1 MDRLS
6 SRLSFDEFAPAL
18 RLFAPSN
25 RMAFFATNR
34 TVLVSNP
41 SDPFCKQ
48 HFPLSTAITPNIH
61 YVCHIIQIVS
71 SVPTPPPAPI
81 LVLPPLPLRH
91 LSAHTPLPSG
101 GFWLSRHRAA
111 DFFGEMHPLCSFGE
125 ADDMLSASLS
135 EFCAKIGEIPEE
147 ELATL
152 KNLLEEFDGIFALH
166 ENELTQTDMVE
177 HAVDTEDAWGRKG
190 EKRLAA
196 TAPAQTPSAATPL
209 PVLHDSFHFFGI
221 PLRTP
226 SEYYRFLDIPSGAKR
241 ESESG
246 AASERHFANILGV
259 GWTECKSAQILQRKQ
274 QKQRKKCSDPSDQCV
289 CTCALSCTSSAPLSQ
304 KPSLFGRAFVQ
315 LPRGPEQQLGLGI
328 AGGSDRP
335 IPPTISYLRPG
346 FVAHRCDQ
354 LQIGD
359 RLISVDGVRVE
370 TLTHL
375 QVLAL
380 LRNAGIDSVELELE
394 YDLNSG
400 GLASSQYNA
409 GIRKKTAD
417 IELVDGESA
426 EGTFGMT
433 VRGGA
438 FGPDPAK
445 SRPLTVTSI
454 RVGGAAHR
462 ESRLRVGDRLLAIN
476 GVPVQE
482 CTLAAALNVLRSGSL
497 SGHLLLNV
505 EYDVCL
511 LTSLRRLVG
520 PLLLEIEKVPGID
533 FGIELDIRH
542 IYSSGRIKRRAVIV
556 KRIVPASIADRC
568 GAVQI
573 GDELLAID
581 GISLEM
587 VSGMAEAYQL
597 LRSQSSMLRLE
608 LLPGRDRRERKITR
622 ITERRKMTDMD
633 PLRRSDM
640 DSLRRSDMDSLRR
653 SDMDSL
659 GRSDMDSL
667 RRSDMDPLRRS
678 DMDPLRRSD
687 MDPLRRSDMDPLR
700 RSDMD
705 PLRRSDMDPLRRS
718 DMDPLRRSDMDPLR
732 RSDMDPL
739 RRSDMDPLRRSDMD
753 PLRRSDMDPLRRSD
767 MDPLRRSD
775 MDPLRRSDMD
785 PLRRSDMDPLRRSDM
800 DPLRRSDMDPLRRSD
815 MDPLRRLNSSLLQLN
830 SPSNSICSLGRH
842 LLSHPRQQRQP
853 SLPPQLIRSNRQGD
867 KEGGLT
873 TLRRRNNKNSRKNHA
888 QSSGRMSGG
897 VGSITAHLSSSF
909 GPNSMG
915 TICHPESMELKL
927 TQKSAHSW
935 DSFGILLGRQR
946 HEESDAD
953 GLVPAPLLV
962 ERVERGSP
970 ADKCGLVQPGDRI
983 LCINDWNTTDGILEE
998 AQSTRSTPLPF
1009 SHLLRACS
1017 FSPARSVILLVEFNV
1032 IEPVLPPGPGS
1043 LFVVRLARRGSSL
1056 GIVCRSEHKGAAKG
1070 EPLIISDVRM
1080 GSVAHRCGSIQTGD
1094 RIHSIDNIPLEACT
1108 VEESIRLLQR
1118 SAPIVKLCIAKGGG
1132 EEQDIL
1138 DSSQSVVYSVELSRN
1153 GQPLGVTI
1161 ASAGGVLDPIVIS
1174 QLMPGGLAER
1184 TSALHVGD
1192 HIVAIN
1198 GESMEGK
1205 KVGQVTQLL
1214 QHCPDPLKLCIEKG
1228 GGTALWCS
1236 SAEMCSTSNGPLG
1249 RCSDGCDETEE
1260 ASNKVG
1266 TPIKSVDS
1274 AMDSMEDSPSDIKH
1288 SNLRHGTARLTHL
1301 RPSTSNNF
1309 QQGDLISEQCSGGW
1323 DSGLSSAA
1331 ATDSQNGGQ
1340 QRPFCQSAGRTAGQE
1355 RCCGCRSE
1363 QPSSTTAS
1371 NSPQS
1376 SSLSTSSRGAK
1387 RDEKKEDWAR
1397 ILDALETVGEEEMLR
1412 NPTGCAKKCQHF
1424 LPFCPENGVLS
1435 RRFLPNS
1442 NSASNCCAPV
1452 SHLIPSAPAGQF
1464 AKLSL
1469 LDAKMMKFNGE
1480 NNGNNSPLPT
1490 VRVNCPV
1497 RTECVKNIVNETS
1510 TRPQTPVLGLNRR
1523 VALMHNSTFLFE
1535 LPPSMPSPRPTAT
1548 TTLPPLLPFPRH
1560 PNVHSNKQLETS
1572 ATSNN
1577 NASTFTSASSEEQ
1590 QQHRSSSAIPFITLP
1605 TISSRERDVEDQME
1619 EANDEREDQFDELS
1633 EVFSIQLCRCSH
1645 TKSFGFSVCDGTADG
1660 ETGGRRE
1667 QQKQGIFVRSLVKN
1681 GPADKSGR
1689 VRPGDRILQI
1699 NGRSIQFLTC
1709 DLALPLLATERVDLL
1724 LLRKRSTTN
1733 QQ

>member
-1 MDRLS
+1 
-6 SRLSFDEFAPAL
+6 
-18 RLFAPSN
+18 
-25 RMAFFATNR
+25 
-34 TVLVSNP
+34 
-41 SDPFCKQ
+41 
-48 HFPLSTAITPNIH
+48 
-61 YVCHIIQIVS
+61 
-71 SVPTPPPAPI
+71 
-81 LVLPPLPLRH
+81 
-91 LSAHTPLPSG
+91 
-101 GFWLSRHRAA
+101 
-111 DFFGEMHPLCSFGE
+111 
-125 ADDMLSASLS
+125 
-135 EFCAKIGEIPEE
+135 
-147 ELATL
+147 
-152 KNLLEEFDGIFALH
+152 
-166 ENELTQTDMVE
+166 
-177 HAVDTEDAWGRKG
+177 
-190 EKRLAA
+190 
-196 TAPAQTPSAATPL
+196 
-209 PVLHDSFHFFGI
+209 
-221 PLRTP
+221 
-226 SEYYRFLDIPSGAKR
+226 
-241 ESESG
+241 
-246 AASERHFANILGV
+246 
-259 GWTECKSAQILQRKQ
+259 
-274 QKQRKKCSDPSDQCV
+274 
-289 CTCALSCTSSAPLSQ
+289 
-304 KPSLFGRAFVQ
+304 
-315 LPRGPEQQLGLGI
+315 
-328 AGGSDRP
+328 
-335 IPPTISYLRPG
+335 
-346 FVAHRCDQ
+346 
-354 LQIGD
+354 
-359 RLISVDGVRVE
+359 
-370 TLTHL
+370 
-375 QVLAL
+375 
-380 LRNAGIDSVELELE
+380 
-394 YDLNSG
+394 
-400 GLASSQYNA
+400 
-409 GIRKKTAD
+409 
-417 IELVDGESA
+417 
-426 EGTFGMT
+426 
-433 VRGGA
+433 
-438 FGPDPAK
+438 
-445 SRPLTVTSI
+445 
-454 RVGGAAHR
+454 
-462 ESRLRVGDRLLAIN
+462 
-476 GVPVQE
+476 
-482 CTLAAALNVLRSGSL
+482 
-497 SGHLLLNV
+497 
-505 EYDVCL
+505 
-511 LTSLRRLVG
+511 
-520 PLLLEIEKVPGID
+520 
-533 FGIELDIRH
+533 
-542 IYSSGRIKRRAVIV
+542 
-556 KRIVPASIADRC
+556 
-568 GAVQI
+568 
-573 GDELLAID
+573 
-581 GISLEM
+581 EM

-608 LLPGRDRRERKITR
+608 LLPARDRGERQITR
-622 ITERRKMTDMD
+622 ITEQRKITN
-633 PLRRSDM
+633 
-640 DSLRRSDMDSLRR
+640 
-653 SDMDSL
+653 
-659 GRSDMDSL
+659 
-667 RRSDMDPLRRS
+667 MDPLRRS
-678 DMDPLRRSD
+678 DMDPLK
-687 MDPLRRSDMDPLR
+687 
-700 RSDMD
+700 
-705 PLRRSDMDPLRRS
+705 
-718 DMDPLRRSDMDPLR
+718 
-732 RSDMDPL
+732 
-739 RRSDMDPLRRSDMD
+739 
-753 PLRRSDMDPLRRSD
+753 
-767 MDPLRRSD
+767 RSD

-830 SPSNSICSLGRH
+830 SPGNSICSLGRH
-842 LLSHPRQQRQP
+842 SLSHLRQQRQP
-853 SLPPQLIRSNRQGD
+853 SLPPQLIRPNRQRG
-867 KEGGLT
+867 EGEEWGLK

-897 VGSITAHLSSSF
+897 VGSITARLSSSP

-915 TICHPESMELKL
+915 TICHPESMELTL

-983 LCINDWNTTDGILEE
+983 VCINDWNTTDGTLEE
-998 AQSTRSTPLPF
+998 AQVPTPPPPPSSSNKSTRSTSLPF

-1017 FSPARSVILLVEFNV
+1017 SSPARSVILLVEFNV

-1132 EEQDIL
+1132 EEQDLL

-1192 HIVAIN
+1192 YIVAIN

-1228 GGTALWCS
+1228 GGIGLWCS

-1249 RCSDGCDETEE
+1249 RCSDEYDETEE

-1274 AMDSMEDSPSDIKH
+1274 AMDSMEVCS
-1288 SNLRHGTARLTHL
+1288 
-1301 RPSTSNNF
+1301 
-1309 QQGDLISEQCSGGW
+1309 DLISEQCSGGW

-1340 QRPFCQSAGRTAGQE
+1340 QQQRPSCQSAGKTAGQE

-1376 SSLSTSSRGAK
+1376 SSLSSSSRGAK

-1412 NPTGCAKKCQHF
+1412 KLEESILSGQASNYSPTGCAKKCQHF

-1442 NSASNCCAPV
+1442 NSASNCCAQA
-1452 SHLIPSAPAGQF
+1452 SHLIPSAPAGHL
-1464 AKLSL
+1464 AKPSL

-1480 NNGNNSPLPT
+1480 NNGNNSPFPT
-1490 VRVNCPV
+1490 TPVRVNCPV
-1497 RTECVKNIVNETS
+1497 RTECVKNIVNETSTS

-1535 LPPSMPSPRPTAT
+1535 LPPPMPSPRPTAAA

-1560 PNVHSNKQLETS
+1560 ANLLHSNNQLEIE
-1572 ATSNN
+1572 ATSNNNNNN
-1577 NASTFTSASSEEQ
+1577 NASTFTSASSQEHQ
-1590 QQHRSSSAIPFITLP
+1590 RHRSSSAIPFITSP
-1605 TISSRERDVEDQME
+1605 TSSSREGDVEDQIE

-1633 EVFSIQLCRCSH
+1633 EVFSIQLCRCLH

-1660 ETGGRRE
+1660 ETEGRRE

-1689 VRPGDRILQI
+1689 I

-1709 DLALPLLATERVDLL
+1709 DLALPLLATERANHS
-1724 LLRKRSTTN
+1724 LRKGRECLGKSEASVFNTN
-1733 QQ
+1733 KNGRLNICRKLVAAGADYLHLDVMDGHFVPNLTFGHALIGCLRKQLGNDVKFDVHLMVTNPEEWLDQMHEAGVDQYTFHWEAANAFGGDEAVEELLKFGAKIDIALIMTVEPGFGGQKFMQEQMEKVRRIRKAYPQLDIQVDGGVGLDNIGECAKAGANMIVSGTAIIHSVDPPETMQKMRQIVENSLTSGPK